1 MTTRVERRRLR
12 EVAQNL
18 EDLPDAGTL
27 FSKKVKSG
35 KKVIIEKGAKS
46 KKGGHQD
53 KPLLPAK
60 AKAPEKVHV
69 YHEIPPSLV
78 ASKGKGVA
86 SGDINPTIYNST
98 SRAMDK
104 VNEMYK

>member
-1 MTTRVERRRLR
+1 
-12 EVAQNL
+12 
-18 EDLPDAGTL
+18 
-27 FSKKVKSG
+27 
-35 KKVIIEKGAKS
+35 
-46 KKGGHQD
+46 
-53 KPLLPAK
+53 
-60 AKAPEKVHV
+60 V

-104 VNEMYK
+104 VNEMYE